1 MGRKG
6 YLIDTN
12 ISIEYLGD
20 VLPSKTLNMLDKILD
35 DEFSV
40 SVINNIE
47 LLGFSGITKHE
58 EQVFDEF
65 IHSAIVL
72 GLNEDVIE
80 QTIEL
85 RKHYRIKLPDAIIA
99 ATALQNDLILI
110 TRNTKDFD
118 KIKSLKIIDPHQV

>member
-20 VLPSKTLNMLDKILD
+20 VLPSKTLNMLDKIFD

-40 SVINNIE
+40 SVINKIE

-58 EQVFDEF
+58 EQVFNELF
-65 IHSAIVL
+65 IP
-72 GLNEDVIE
+72 
-80 QTIEL
+80 Q
-85 RKHYRIKLPDAIIA
+85 
-99 ATALQNDLILI
+99 
-110 TRNTKDFD
+110 
-118 KIKSLKIIDPHQV
+118 